1 MWPQGL
7 LVQGC
12 LRQTTLHHAKLML
25 RRHRSKS
32 ASALPSSDNTVKAHA
47 SVIQT
52 DCPRKQTVVKKG
64 ESGKRKLKIYPPP
77 SLMNCQSVVLP
88 GPERIHAS
96 GATDTPEKFIE
107 FPDEKTHTICDTI
120 ITGLHKS
127 LTGECL
133 GIRSPVLTGKYAWI
147 SYAELSIRKKW
158 EIIEQTMYVTKRKD
172 YIGSGLLNLG
182 VPSSHKGM
190 VGICTKTRPE
200 FVLVMLACSRYS
212 MVLVPLYHCFGEEN
226 IAYIVDQV
234 QMEVMFCETPEFAAD
249 ILNSKHLYPSLKHIV
264 VFDGN
269 EDEIAKLNTS
279 DLGIISL
286 KELEIRGKV
295 NFQKPEKPKP
305 DDLFC
310 ICYTSGTTGTPKGV
324 MITHRNILSCIASF
338 EAIFGDII
346 PYNESLMCY
355 LPCAH
360 IYEIVNEVY
369 CLFHGSKLGFYSGN
383 TETLMNDLAELKPAV
398 LPLVPKLMNLIYA
411 GVKKKIG
418 QNSIRRYL
426 LRLSIQQKEKTL
438 QKGIISKTGIWDRL
452 FFAKIQRLLGG
463 SIQMIFTA
471 SAPVSKEVM
480 QFFRCSMGCSVF
492 EVYGL
497 SEVGA
502 AAMTLMAEHD
512 SGFVGPP
519 LPCNHIKLVS
529 VPEMSYF
536 AENDEGEICIRGANV
551 FAGYYKNEIETKEA
565 LDTDGWFHSGDIGKW
580 LPNGALKITDR
591 KKHIFKLAQG
601 EYIIPE
607 KIESTY
613 MENHIVSQV
622 YVDGHS
628 DQEFVVGIVVPE
640 KQVFLKWAKRKG
652 FEGDFETLCQNKEV
666 KAAVLEDLWKIG
678 KKRNLNSLQQVGNI
692 LLTTEAFSQDN
703 GLLTPTLKLKRSSA
717 RQKFEQDFLALY
729 KEGNLR
735 PSKRF

>member
-1 MWPQGL
+1 
-7 LVQGC
+7 
-12 LRQTTLHHAKLML
+12 
-25 RRHRSKS
+25 
-32 ASALPSSDNTVKAHA
+32 
-47 SVIQT
+47 
-52 DCPRKQTVVKKG
+52 
-64 ESGKRKLKIYPPP
+64 
-77 SLMNCQSVVLP
+77 
-88 GPERIHAS
+88 
-96 GATDTPEKFIE
+96 
-107 FPDEKTHTICDTI
+107 
-120 ITGLHKS
+120 
-127 LTGECL
+127 
-133 GIRSPVLTGKYAWI
+133 
-147 SYAELSIRKKW
+147 
-158 EIIEQTMYVTKRKD
+158 
-172 YIGSGLLNLG
+172 
-182 VPSSHKGM
+182 
-190 VGICTKTRPE
+190 
-200 FVLVMLACSRYS
+200 
-212 MVLVPLYHCFGEEN
+212 
-226 IAYIVDQV
+226 
-234 QMEVMFCETPEFAAD
+234 
-249 ILNSKHLYPSLKHIV
+249 
-264 VFDGN
+264 
-269 EDEIAKLNTS
+269 
-279 DLGIISL
+279 
-286 KELEIRGKV
+286 
-295 NFQKPEKPKP
+295 
-305 DDLFC
+305 
-310 ICYTSGTTGTPKGV
+310 
-324 MITHRNILSCIASF
+324 
-338 EAIFGDII
+338 
-346 PYNESLMCY
+346 MCY

-426 LRLSIQQKEKTL
+426 LRLSIKQKEKTL
-438 QKGIISKTGIWDRL
+438 QKGIISKTAIWDRL
-452 FFAKIQRLLGG
+452 FFAKMQRLLGG

-551 FAGYYKNEIETKEA
+551 FAGYYKNETDTKEA
-565 LDTDGWFHSGDIGKW
+565 LDADGWFHSGDIGKW

-640 KQVFLKWAKRKG
+640 KPVFLKWAKRKG
-652 FEGDFETLCQNKEV
+652 FEGDFEMLCQNKEV
-666 KAAVLEDLWKIG
+666 KAAVLEDLWQIG

-692 LLTTEAFSQDN
+692 MLTTEAFSQDN

-729 KEGNLR
+729 EEGNLR
-735 PSKRF
+735 PSKDFKDFFFFSIYF